1 MACRLRS
8 SVEISSVTRSTLF
21 LALVGTGAFLIAVAL
36 TVIDIALRSVSTL
49 TVYGLTD
56 IVTLCTMA
64 GAMLALPYGFAAD
77 QHVSIDV
84 FTSRMPPAIR
94 RWLAVLAHLLG
105 FAFLSGVFWFGSQQM
120 LIEYGYG
127 DRSQSIGIPMVWYWV
142 PLLIGI
148 GLSALINVW
157 LLIRA
162 LRADDQV

>member
-1 MACRLRS
+1 M
-8 SVEISSVTRSTLF
+8 TRPILF
-21 LALVGTGAFLIAVAL
+21 LALAGTGAFLIAVAL

-64 GAMLALPYGFAAD
+64 GAMLALPYCFAAD

-84 FTSRMPPAIR
+84 FTSRMSPGVQR
-94 RWLAVLAHLLG
+94 YLAVLSHLLG
-105 FAFLSGVFWFGSQQM
+105 FALLSGVFWFASQQM
-120 LIEYGYG
+120 LTEYGYG

-148 GLSALINVW
+148 GLGALVNLF
-157 LLIRA
+157 LLIRT
-162 LRADDQV
+162 LRAGGQV